1 MKNEDADIL
10 LIRCFV
16 PFAQLIRNLVSIF

>member
-1 MKNEDADIL
+1 MKNVDADIL

-16 PFAQLIRNLVSIF
+16 PFVQLIQNPVSIS